1 MLLED
6 LINEII
12 RKRKT
17 TADIPKKSVDYF
29 NCLESKI
36 NKLKDL
42 QEFILK
48 LSTTSSMGVQQL
60 YQIDFQTILNRITQ
74 ERKVW
79 ENLWQRLNRD
89 TINIGVVGLARQGK
103 STFLQNVAGLT
114 DEEDEGIIPS
124 SDRLP
129 CTTVQSNIYHHEGDT
144 FAKVYF
150 HSESS
155 FIQQIITPYYREL
168 GFENIPKN
176 LYEFANLP
184 FPSQPIN
191 PQHPAQVEAIY
202 EHLRQ
207 DYYVHLNKY
216 SDLLQ
221 SEKRFIKVPKH
232 KIREYVSQS
241 YDAKSNPQFFNH
253 LAVEKVEIFCNFPQV
268 GVKKLALVD
277 MPGLGDTRL
286 GDTER
291 MIKALAEDIDFI
303 LLIRR
308 PGKKGTGD
316 FLRKEDV
323 NLYDVAS
330 QALKDKLPLK
340 EWVFMLLN
348 QDGENE
354 QLSLDFENTMPRKGI
369 HVKQCLKANCKN
381 SNSANQVMEKVLD
394 YLTKNMKNLDKQYMS
409 AASRDLRNFQSWIE
423 EKLAEVRQAIA
434 GYGDIDTEY
443 VKLREQFLPKLYKR
457 IEGFREKLRVDI
469 SQPNEEFKAQVN
481 AVINRCQKPGNIP
494 DFKDV
499 EMWAKREGIDGA
511 YFRAIQQMRPGILK
525 HFQTMEDGLK
535 ESHNQ
540 TKSELADI
548 FINLGIGGLVEA
560 ENTDFLEAFAKL
572 LAQTNNLP
580 NLARGFQFI
589 ASFEIMY
596 KGFMQSYV
604 WHEISKVLPA
614 DPMKP
619 INTPDNID
627 NILTNLEQRH
637 QNAIEVCQ
645 KTLDKLGVSV
655 NRTKVSMVEE
665 FADHITRAKGVEQE
679 WDILLSKNR
688 SQIWSQFQELE
699 EQKELQKQWFALVDE
714 ALSCK
719 EQL

>member
-1 MLLED
+1 M
-6 LINEII
+6 
-12 RKRKT
+12 
-17 TADIPKKSVDYF
+17 
-29 NCLESKI
+29 
-36 NKLKDL
+36 
-42 QEFILK
+42 
-48 LSTTSSMGVQQL
+48 
-60 YQIDFQTILNRITQ
+60 
-74 ERKVW
+74 
-79 ENLWQRLNRD
+79 
-89 TINIGVVGLARQGK
+89 
-103 STFLQNVAGLT
+103 
-114 DEEDEGIIPS
+114 
-124 SDRLP
+124 
-129 CTTVQSNIYHHEGDT
+129 
-144 FAKVYF
+144 
-150 HSESS
+150 
-155 FIQQIITPYYREL
+155 
-168 GFENIPKN
+168 
-176 LYEFANLP
+176 
-184 FPSQPIN
+184 
-191 PQHPAQVEAIY
+191 
-202 EHLRQ
+202 
-207 DYYVHLNKY
+207 
-216 SDLLQ
+216 
-221 SEKRFIKVPKH
+221 EKRFIEVPKDE
-232 KIREYVSQS
+232 IREYVSQS

-354 QLSLDFENTMPRKGI
+354 QLSLDIENTMASKGI

-381 SNSANQVMEKVLD
+381 ANAANQVMEKVLD
-394 YLTKNMKNLDKQYMS
+394 YLTTNMKNLDKQYMS
-409 AASRDLRNFQSWIE
+409 AASKDLRNFQSWIE

-443 VKLREQFLPKLYKR
+443 VKLREQFLPQLFKS
-457 IEGFREKLRVDI
+457 IEEFREKLRVEI
-469 SQPNEEFKAQVN
+469 SQLNEEFKTQVN
-481 AVINRCQKPGNIP
+481 EAINRCQQKGNIP
-494 DFKDV
+494 DFRDI
-499 EMWAKREGIDGA
+499 EMWAKREGIDRA

-525 HFQTMEDGLK
+525 HFHTMEDGLK

-548 FINLGIGGLVEA
+548 FINLGIGGLVET
-560 ENTDFLEAFAKL
+560 ENADFLEAFAKL
-572 LAQTNNLP
+572 LAKTNDLP

-645 KTLDKLGVSV
+645 KTLDKLGLSV
-655 NRTKVSMVEE
+655 NRTKISMVEE

-699 EQKELQKQWFALVDE
+699 EQKELQKQWFALIDE

>member
-1 MLLED
+1 M
-6 LINEII
+6 
-12 RKRKT
+12 
-17 TADIPKKSVDYF
+17 S
-29 NCLESKI
+29 
-36 NKLKDL
+36 
-42 QEFILK
+42 
-48 LSTTSSMGVQQL
+48 
-60 YQIDFQTILNRITQ
+60 
-74 ERKVW
+74 
-79 ENLWQRLNRD
+79 
-89 TINIGVVGLARQGK
+89 
-103 STFLQNVAGLT
+103 
-114 DEEDEGIIPS
+114 
-124 SDRLP
+124 
-129 CTTVQSNIYHHEGDT
+129 
-144 FAKVYF
+144 
-150 HSESS
+150 
-155 FIQQIITPYYREL
+155 
-168 GFENIPKN
+168 
-176 LYEFANLP
+176 

-191 PQHPAQVEAIY
+191 PQHPAKAEAIY

-221 SEKRFIKVPKH
+221 LERRFITVPKYE
-232 KIREYVSQS
+232 IREYVSQS

-253 LAVEKVEIFCNFPQV
+253 LAVEKVEIFCRFPRV

-330 QALKDKLPLK
+330 QALKEKLPLK

-381 SNSANQVMEKVLD
+381 SDAANKVMEKVLD
-394 YLTKNMKNLDKQYMS
+394 YLTTNMKNLDKQYMS
-409 AASRDLRNFQSWIE
+409 AASRDLRNFQSWVE

-443 VKLREQFLPKLYKR
+443 VKLREQFLPKLYKS
-457 IEGFREKLRVDI
+457 IEEFREKLRAEL
-469 SQPNEEFKAQVN
+469 SQPNEEFKTQVN
-481 AVINRCQKPGNIP
+481 AAINRCQQPGNIP
-494 DFKDV
+494 DFRDV
-499 EMWAKREGIDGA
+499 EMWAKREGIDRA

-535 ESHNQ
+535 GSLNQ

-560 ENTDFLEAFAKL
+560 ENPDFLEAFAKL
-572 LAQTNNLP
+572 LTQTNDLP
-580 NLARGFQFI
+580 NLERGFQFI

-604 WHEISKVLPA
+604 WQKISEVLPP

-627 NILTNLEQRH
+627 NILTNLQQRH

-645 KTLDKLGVSV
+645 KTLDKLGLSV

-679 WDILLSKNR
+679 WDILLTKNR
-688 SQIWSQFQELE
+688 SLIWSQFQELE

-719 EQL
+719 EQLL

>member
-1 MLLED
+1 M
-6 LINEII
+6 
-12 RKRKT
+12 
-17 TADIPKKSVDYF
+17 
-29 NCLESKI
+29 
-36 NKLKDL
+36 
-42 QEFILK
+42 
-48 LSTTSSMGVQQL
+48 
-60 YQIDFQTILNRITQ
+60 
-74 ERKVW
+74 
-79 ENLWQRLNRD
+79 
-89 TINIGVVGLARQGK
+89 
-103 STFLQNVAGLT
+103 
-114 DEEDEGIIPS
+114 
-124 SDRLP
+124 P

-155 FIQQIITPYYREL
+155 FIQEIITPYYQEL

-176 LYEFANLP
+176 LHEFANLP
-184 FPSQPIN
+184 FPSQPVN
-191 PQHPAQVEAIY
+191 PQHPAKAEAIY

-221 SEKRFIKVPKH
+221 SKKRFIEVPKDE
-232 KIREYVSQS
+232 IREYVSQS
-241 YDAKSNPQFFNH
+241 YNTKSNPQFFNH
-253 LAVEKVEIFCNFPQV
+253 LAVEKVEFFCPFPQV

-381 SNSANQVMEKVLD
+381 SKAANQVMEKVLD
-394 YLTKNMKNLDKQYMS
+394 YLTTNMKNLDKQYMS

-423 EKLAEVRQAIA
+423 DKLAEVRQAIA

-443 VKLREQFLPKLYKR
+443 VKLREQFLPKLYKS
-457 IEGFREKLRVDI
+457 IEEFREKLRAEL
-469 SQPNEEFKAQVN
+469 SQTNEEFKSQVD
-481 AVINRCQKPGNIP
+481 AAINRCQQPGNIP

-499 EMWAKREGIDGA
+499 EIWAKREGIDRA

-535 ESHNQ
+535 ESLNQ

-548 FINLGIGGLVEA
+548 FINLGIGGLVKA
-560 ENTDFLEAFAKL
+560 ENPDFLEAFAKL
-572 LAQTNNLP
+572 LTQTNDLP

-604 WHEISKVLPA
+604 WQKISEVLPP

-627 NILTNLEQRH
+627 NILTNLQQRH

-645 KTLDKLGVSV
+645 KTLDKLGLSV

-679 WDILLSKNR
+679 WDILLIDILPAS
-688 SQIWSQFQELE
+688 
-699 EQKELQKQWFALVDE
+699 
-714 ALSCK
+714 
-719 EQL
+719 